1 MSTRVT
7 RPGFFQSIRD
17 RLIWGGA
24 FLVVLITAGSL
35 GSLWTVSRLTG
46 RMDERLSTLRTSTE

>member
-17 RLIWGGA
+17 RLIYGGA
-24 FLVVLITAGSL
+24 FLVVLILAGAV
-35 GSLWTVSRLTG
+35 GSFLTVR
-46 RMDERLSTLRTSTE
+46 